1 MFPSVFQG
9 GLESIEYIGGLGKR
23 KVSVRGSL
31 ESSPI
36 HDRPRA
42 RAREREL
49 EGGGGG
55 IFSERMTLATLPVTS
70 SSSL

>member
-49 EGGGGG
+49 EGWGG